1 RRGVDG
7 RARPHGRPYYGV
19 ALVPKVRPGRLPAAQ
34 RKSEIQNDDL
44 AYGRNLRSDRRP
56 VGVSVPC
63 GRQPRRH
70 RGLLFVGNTRSW
82 GGQNVSAEGS
92 IESGPSNSTPA
103 VHGRVPDL
111 PRSDSRFA
119 SRRALTAEVST
130 KDQTIRQQSY

>member
-1 RRGVDG
+1 TTVWPWCQKYGPMTYHRLRGKLKYTTTTWHMD
-7 RARPHGRPYYGV
+7 
-19 ALVPKVRPGRLPAAQ
+19 
-34 RKSEIQNDDL
+34 E
-44 AYGRNLRSDRRP
+44 NLCSDRRP

-92 IESGPSNSTPA
+92 IESGPSNSTRA

-111 PRSDSRFA
+111 PRSDSRLA